1 MQAHGHDTPGRTLSG
16 IAHALAGFSIFS
28 IQDAIVKWLV
38 TSLPVWEIL
47 FFRSVVIVTILTGFL
62 GPQHIIAVI
71 RGPNRRMLI
80 LRSALILGAWLA
92 YFTAA
97 RSLHLAELVT
107 IYFSTPVFVVVLSI
121 IALKERVGPA
131 RWAATTL
138 GFFGVVIATN
148 PTGSP
153 PLGPILL
160 TLLAAFMW
168 AWTNILVRIM
178 SRNVTTVELMIASN
192 ALFVIVCGLALPFMF
207 VTPDL
212 FSLGLLA
219 GLGVVGTLGQYLLFE
234 GYRLAPASAIAP
246 FEYVTLIWAFVWG
259 YLIWQDW
266 PGVAVFQ
273 GAALILLSG
282 VGILAAEAWRAG
294 RKSAGSPS

>member
-1 MQAHGHDTPGRTLSG
+1 MPAQDHDTPGRTLSG

-38 TSLPVWEIL
+38 STLPVWEIL
-47 FFRSVVIVTILTGFL
+47 FFRSIVIVTILACFL
-62 GPQHIIAVI
+62 GPQRIIGVI
-71 RGPNRRMLI
+71 QGPNRSMLI

-121 IALKERVGPA
+121 LALKERVGPA
-131 RWAATTL
+131 RWAATIL

-178 SRNVTTVELMIASN
+178 SRSVTTVDLMIASN
-192 ALFVIVCGLALPFMF
+192 ALFVVVCESANEVAAVL
-207 VTPDL
+207 VT
-212 FSLGLLA
+212 
-219 GLGVVGTLGQYLLFE
+219 
-234 GYRLAPASAIAP
+234 
-246 FEYVTLIWAFVWG
+246 
-259 YLIWQDW
+259 
-266 PGVAVFQ
+266 
-273 GAALILLSG
+273 
-282 VGILAAEAWRAG
+282 
-294 RKSAGSPS
+294 